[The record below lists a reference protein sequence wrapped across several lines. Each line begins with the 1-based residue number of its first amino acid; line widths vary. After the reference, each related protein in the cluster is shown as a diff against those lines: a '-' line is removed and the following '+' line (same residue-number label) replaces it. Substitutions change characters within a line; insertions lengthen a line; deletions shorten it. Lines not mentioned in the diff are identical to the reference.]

1 MKEQLF
7 GKFLRA
13 SEAESWEKFPDF
25 VGSTKKVGSYHVELL
40 GGTDRGAIINI
51 WEEGKSPLPHVWTP
65 SDDDEWKKAAEV
77 HFMHYLNGKDE
88 YQNLKYDSDVLDLMW
103 RNS

>member
-7 GKFLRA
+7 GKYLRA

-25 VGSTKKVGSYHVELL
+25 EGSTKKVGRYHVELL

-51 WEEGKSPLPHVWTP
+51 WEEGKSELPHVWTP

-77 HFMHYLNGKDE
+77 HFMHFLNGKDE